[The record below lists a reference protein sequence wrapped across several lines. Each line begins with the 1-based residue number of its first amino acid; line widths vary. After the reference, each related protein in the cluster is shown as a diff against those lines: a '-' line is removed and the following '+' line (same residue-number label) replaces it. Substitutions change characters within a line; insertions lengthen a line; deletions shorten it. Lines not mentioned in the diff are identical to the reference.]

1 MRLRHHLKFCFLFLL
16 CSFFHKRTQAQNI
29 DSLYLRNIYDR
40 SIDFDETKLDSLL
53 YYSNYIREKS
63 AEIKLKT
70 GSVMALRLL
79 AIHTE
84 MQGEYDSATVY
95 YLKELEEAERL
106 GNVGYEISALSDLC
120 ILYSN
125 LKQPAKSKEMILK
138 SLALEKKT
146 GNIGGLATG
155 YENLGAIYNELGM
168 HDSSLYVLNEA
179 LRLARTLD
187 AGWDSSTVY
196 NNIGNV
202 YFDQKQFSLA
212 LPYFQHNFSVHSST
226 GEKGSLWYDCLNLAD
241 VFLEMDRSDSA
252 LKYVEASLNLAQ
264 ELKSRSRQS
273 DSYEIAAKYFHKM
286 GNYKKAY
293 EYLQTKATLD
303 TSLLNEKT
311 NRTVATLQEKFNAT
325 KREQQNQLLMVEV
338 DKQKIQ
344 NRYVTFLAFIAV
356 FVAVWI
362 GFYLYQ
368 NHKKNIQL
376 QAKNELIQK
385 QNDKLYELNY
395 EKNSLISVV
404 SHDLSG
410 PFANIKMWTQIL
422 NTGPDNFTPEQK
434 KAISRIESSTVNG
447 EKLIRNILDVE
458 KAETNRQKL
467 SLENFDLKI
476 FVEEMVNAYRPSAQK
491 KAIKLHYD
499 HLDREV
505 LFMSDKQLV
514 SRICENLISN
524 AIKYTMPGKQVWV
537 SVSDEKDAVSII
549 VRDEGLG
556 IPKDELPNLFSKYSK
571 ISTQPTAGEASTGLG
586 LSIVKRIV
594 EELNGKITCESEPG
608 MGSLFTVVLKK

>member
-1 MRLRHHLKFCFLFLL
+1 MRLPSILKSCLPLLL
-16 CSFFHKRTQAQNI
+16 CIIFSGVRAQKV
-29 DSLYLRNIYDR
+29 DSLYLRGIYDR
-40 SIDFDETKLDSLL
+40 CLNFDETKADSLL
-53 YYSNYIREKS
+53 YYSNYIREQSVK
-63 AEIKLKT
+63 IQLRT
-70 GSVMALRLL
+70 GSVLALRLL
-79 AIHTE
+79 AIYTE
-84 MQGEYDSATVY
+84 MQGDYDSATVY
-95 YLKELEEAERL
+95 YLKTLEEAERL
-106 GNVGYEISALSDLC
+106 GNVGYEISALSDLS

-125 LKQPAKSKEMILK
+125 IKQPAKSKEMLLK
-138 SLALEKKT
+138 SLNLEKKT
-146 GNIGGLATG
+146 GNIPGLVTG
-155 YENLGAIYNELGM
+155 YENLGAIYNQLDM
-168 HDSSLYVLNEA
+168 HDSALYVLNEG
-179 LRLARTLD
+179 LRRARTIQG
-187 AGWDSSTVY
+187 GWDSSTIY

-202 YFDQKQFSLA
+202 YFDEKRYDLA
-212 LPYFQHNFSVHSST
+212 LPYFQHNFLLHTST
-226 GEKGSLWYDCLNLAD
+226 NEKGSLWYDCLNLAD
-241 VFLEMDRSDSA
+241 VFLEMGRVDSA
-252 LKYVEASLNLAQ
+252 KKYVDAAMSLAT

-273 DSYEIAAKYFHKM
+273 DSYEIAAKYYQKA
-286 GNYKKAY
+286 GNFQKAY
-293 EYLQTKATLD
+293 ELLQSKLTID
-303 TSLLNEKT
+303 TSLLNDKT
-311 NRTVATLQEKFNAT
+311 NRAIATLQEKFNAQ
-325 KREQQNQLLMVEV
+325 KREQQNQLLRVEV

-344 NRYVTFLAFIAV
+344 NRYVTFLAIIAV
-356 FVAVWI
+356 FVAGWI

-422 NTGPDNFTPEQK
+422 NSGPDNFSPEQK
-434 KAISRIESSTVNG
+434 KAISRIESSTVSG

-476 FVEEMVNAYRPSAQK
+476 FVEEMVNSYKPSAEK

-499 HLDREV
+499 HHDREV

-524 AIKYTMPGKQVWV
+524 AIKYTMPGRQVWV
-537 SVSDEKDAVSII
+537 SVSEEKDAVSI
-549 VRDEGLG
+549 VVQDEGLG
-556 IPKDELPNLFSKYSK
+556 IPKEELPNLFSKYSK

-594 EELNGKITCESEPG
+594 EELNGRITCESEPG
-608 MGSLFTVVLKK
+608 KGSLFTVVLRK